1 MENFHFKLFSLSEL
15 MYRVKFLNLL
25 RAKNDDKKK
34 LCNSNEGCKLLKL
47 HIYIYIYYIERKML
61 SDSMLY
67 LSAACSI
74 FSEWLKILFFFCFS
88 ALCAP
93 FLLSSH
99 GSLPWE
105 ILKKSLYCNWSSW
118 GRKKMLVTSWPSD
131 SLFLKHSISSQ
142 CDLILGQRRES
153 SFSFSTLQLIQ
164 IWLIFIDTDL
174 EAKFILHSK
183 SNSKVDKSWGPSV
196 SFPYYINVFMS

>member
-99 GSLPWE
+99 GYLCLGRFWRN
-105 ILKKSLYCNWSSW
+105 LYI
-118 GRKKMLVTSWPSD
+118 V
-131 SLFLKHSISSQ
+131 
-142 CDLILGQRRES
+142 
-153 SFSFSTLQLIQ
+153 
-164 IWLIFIDTDL
+164 TDL
-174 EAKFILHSK
+174 PEEERKCWLLPGPQILSFW
-183 SNSKVDKSWGPSV
+183 NTVFPVSV
-196 SFPYYINVFMS
+196 IWY